1 MCRGGI
7 GDPVAQAGGT
17 VMGSCAVRD
26 GQSTRAA
33 EADAPA
39 EAGRDEE
46 RTLVEMVLDA
56 YGPKPQWR
64 GILHAIAF
72 FVTLPAGFFLL
83 AAAATPGARVAVAV
97 YWASLAGLFG
107 TSASYHRFART
118 ERAVKWMRRLDHS
131 MIFVLIAGTY
141 TPICLLVLPRTW
153 GIPML
158 VVAWVTALAGIIVK
172 MVRVSTSSAR
182 AGSWLY
188 IVLGW
193 SAVLTLPKMLTELD
207 GVRLGLLVSG
217 GLIYTV
223 GAVVLARRRPDPLP
237 RVFGY
242 HEVWHAMTIVAGGL
256 HFTLIALVLP

>member
-1 MCRGGI
+1 M
-7 GDPVAQAGGT
+7 AQAGGT
-17 VMGSCAVRD
+17 VMGSCAV
-26 GQSTRAA
+26 GEQSTRVEEPEQLVEA
-33 EADAPA
+33 EQ
-39 EAGRDEE
+39 GSEE

-64 GILHAIAF
+64 GILHAVAF

-83 AAAATPGARVAVAV
+83 AAADTTAARVGVAV

-141 TPICLLVLPRTW
+141 TPICLLVLPAAW

-193 SAVLTLPKMLTELD
+193 SAVLTLPKLLGELD
-207 GVRLGLLVSG
+207 AVRLSLLVSG
-217 GLIYTV
+217 GLLYTV
-223 GAVVLARRRPDPLP
+223 GAVVLGRRRPDPLP
-237 RVFGY
+237 KVFGY
-242 HEVWHAMTIVAGGL
+242 HEVWHAMTIVAGAL